1 MSPNVT
7 ANIELEIV
15 FQIILSFFFSEHHKG
30 PVTLNDNQGRKL
42 KACVLY
48 TFSLMG
54 PTVYHA
60 ESLSHC

>member
-15 FQIILSFFFSEHHKG
+15 FQIILYFFSEHHKG
-30 PVTLNDNQGRKL
+30 PITLNDNQGHKL
-42 KACVLY
+42 KACLLY
-48 TFSLMG
+48 TFSLMC
-54 PTVYHA
+54 PTVYHT